1 MSNEE
6 IVDEMLYEAEALK
19 VREYVLENSVRLM
32 DLNPR
37 MDRVDAIRLSLENAK
52 LHAGIKPKK

>member
-6 IVDEMLYEAEALK
+6 IVDEMLYEAEELK
-19 VREYVLENSVRLM
+19 LRDYVLENSLRLM
-32 DLNPR
+32 QLNPR
-37 MDRVDAIRLSLENAK
+37 MERSDAIRLSLENAK